1 MVLAKM
7 DSRVAKS
14 SMVHSMI
21 KRGIGKQSF
30 MPKGWQDIPTEDT
43 E

>member
-1 MVLAKM
+1 M

-14 SMVHSMI
+14 NMVHSMI
-21 KRGIGKQSF
+21 KGGIGKQSF
-30 MPKGWQDIPTEDT
+30 MPKGWQDTPSEDT